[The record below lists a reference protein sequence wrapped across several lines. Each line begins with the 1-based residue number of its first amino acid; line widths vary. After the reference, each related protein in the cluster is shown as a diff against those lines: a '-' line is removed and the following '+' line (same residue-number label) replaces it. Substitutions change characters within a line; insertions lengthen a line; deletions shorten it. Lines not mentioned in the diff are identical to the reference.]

1 MATPTDGMS
10 RTTGQQDQPRLSA
23 RALSDKTNTRSLGM
37 TRSIAKQSGVSNPR
51 GMRDYSRR

>member
-1 MATPTDGMS
+1 MAAPTDGIS
-10 RTTGQQDQPRLSA
+10 RTVGSQDQPRLSA
-23 RALSDKTNTRSLGM
+23 RALSNKSNIRSLGM